1 MGMDELGTPALNVR
15 RRRKMD
21 ELWYLGSPYS
31 HPDAWMRELRFRAV
45 ARVVG
50 ALMERRG
57 IAIFCPIAHSHPIS
71 ETLPQRLNSH
81 DFWMKRLEPLEP
93 ACKGLIVC
101 ALPGWQKSK
110 GLKVEIELFSEREG
124 KAITECYNPRGH
136 FTATEWA
143 MLEAGRL

>member
-1 MGMDELGTPALNVR
+1 
-15 RRRKMD
+15 MD

-45 ARVVG
+45 SRVAG
-50 ALMERRG
+50 ALRVERG
-57 IAIFCPIAHSHPIS
+57 IAIWCPIAHSHPIS
-71 ETLPQRLNSH
+71 EELQGMSPLDH
-81 DFWMKRLEPLEP
+81 DFWLSWDKPFEQ